1 MRTPA
6 RRPGPLAAAALG
18 LLACLAGR
26 ASAQPNAVPD
36 EGLFVTV
43 RSPITSEVV
52 SGIKSQVSPRLA
64 DPGRPVRAVVFDF
77 TPGGKDAANTDFAAC
92 YGLADFIGSLKA
104 STTTVAFVHAKAT
117 GHTVLPVLACKELV
131 MGRGAS
137 LGEVLTDGVPAP
149 TREKAGIYRDVT
161 EDRKGLWPVVQKM
174 WDPAVD
180 LARGL
185 SVQDRTSVVYVNR
198 ASKDDLAKVGKN
210 LEPVAGGEPGRVAL
224 YPADQAVKLGLAKA
238 TADTRPEVAEL
249 YNLRSSED
257 DVLGGRAPDPYRYR
271 LAGDVDGSM
280 REAVGRVLK
289 DLRKKKGNVLVLTI
303 DCGGG
308 DLEAARRL
316 ADDLLEARTGEEPI
330 KVIGFIPDRA
340 SEAGAFVALGCSE
353 LVMSR
358 RKDTPEEDR
367 TEATLGD
374 FGGFLQRAKPGA
386 ADAHRK
392 SLKELAEKRGLPGL
406 LIDGLFDRDL
416 EIVQAKAARSPAKR
430 LMTQAE
436 VDASNGEWVTVRQVK
451 PKGQYLKLTASLA
464 EELGV
469 ARHAVDGR
477 DPAAVYALYGLDP
490 SRVKEVTP
498 GWLDRFAEF
507 LRQPVVTVLLV
518 VIGFTGLILELKVPG
533 LTVPGILAALCF
545 ILVFWSQSRFSGEMF
560 ALALLV
566 FLLGL
571 VLVGLEIFVL
581 PGFGAPGIF
590 GVMCMLAGLGLV
602 TFERVPET
610 SAEWGTLGIRVSQYM
625 LGMIGAFL
633 LAFGIARFLPKV
645 PYANRLL
652 LTPPDDPT
660 PAEGGVFGAA
670 AAAGLMGMIG
680 TASTP
685 LRPSGTARFGDE
697 FRDVLSD
704 GGFIPAGARVQV
716 IAIEGPKIVV
726 KEV

>member
-6 RRPGPLAAAALG
+6 RRPGLLAAAVLG
-18 LLACLAGR
+18 LLAGPAPG
-26 ASAQPNAVPD
+26 QNAVPD
-36 EGLFVTV
+36 DGLFVTV

-52 SGIKSQVSPRLA
+52 SGIKSQVSPRLGNPA
-64 DPGRPVRAVVFDF
+64 RPVRAVVFDF
-77 TPGGKDAANTDFAAC
+77 TPGGKDATNADFAAC

-131 MGRGAS
+131 MGRGAA

-149 TREKAGIYRDVT
+149 TKEKAGIYRDVA
-161 EDRKGLWPVVQKM
+161 EDRKGLFPVVQKM
-174 WDPAVD
+174 WDKD
-180 LARGL
+180 LDLGRGL
-185 SVQDRTSVVYVNR
+185 SAEDRRSVVYVDR
-198 ASKDDLAKVGKN
+198 RPPKDAPAKVATN
-210 LEPVAGGEPGRVAL
+210 VEPVPGGEPGRVAL

-238 TADTRPEVAEL
+238 LADARPEVAEL

-257 DVLGGRAPDPYRYR
+257 DPLGGRSPDAYRYT
-271 LAGDVDGSM
+271 LSGEVDNAM
-280 REAVGRVLK
+280 REAVGRILK
-289 DLRKKKGNVLVLTI
+289 DIKKKKGNVLVLTL

-316 ADDLLEARTGEEPI
+316 ADDLLEARTGDDPV
-330 KVIGFIPDRA
+330 KVIGFIP
-340 SEAGAFVALGCSE
+340 EGAPAAAAVVALGCSE
-353 LVMSR
+353 LVMSKR
-358 RKDTPEEDR
+358 LDAREDDR
-367 TEATLGD
+367 GEATLGD
-374 FGGFLQRAKPGA
+374 FAGYIEGNKKNPGA
-386 ADAHRK
+386 VDANRK
-392 SLKELAEKRGLPGL
+392 SLKELAEGRGLPGL

-416 EIVQAKAARSPAKR
+416 EVVQAKAARSPARR

-469 ARHAVDGR
+469 ARHAVDTR

-490 SRVKEVTP
+490 GRVKEVTP

-507 LRQPVVTVLLV
+507 LRQPGVAVLLV
-518 VIGFTGLILELKVPG
+518 MIGFVGLILELKVPG
-533 LTVPGILAALCF
+533 LTVPGIVAALAF

-590 GVMCMLAGLGLV
+590 GVLCMLAGLGLV

-610 SAEWGTLGIRVSQYM
+610 AAEWGALGVRVTQYM
-625 LGMIGAFL
+625 LGMIGAFA

-652 LTPPDDPT
+652 LAPPDDPS
-660 PAEGGVFGAA
+660 PAEGGLFGAA
-670 AAAGLMGMIG
+670 AAAAGLLGAIG
-680 TASTP
+680 TANTP
-685 LRPSGTARFGDE
+685 LRPAGVARFGDE

-716 IAIEGPKIVV
+716 IAVEGPKIVV

>member
-6 RRPGPLAAAALG
+6 RRPGLLAAAALG
-18 LLACLAGR
+18 FVVCLTGPA
-26 ASAQPNAVPD
+26 AAQDAVPD
-36 EGLFVTV
+36 DGLFVTV

-64 DPGRPVRAVVFDF
+64 AAGRPVRAVVFDF
-77 TPGGKDAANTDFAAC
+77 TPNGKDVTNDDFAAC
-92 YGLADFIGSLKA
+92 YGLADFIAGLKA
-104 STTTVAFVHAKAT
+104 TTTTVAFVHAKAT
-117 GHTVLPVLACKELV
+117 GHTALPVLACKEIV
-131 MGRGAS
+131 MGRGAF
-137 LGEVLTDGVPAP
+137 LGEVLTTGVAAP
-149 TREKAGIYRDVT
+149 TRDKVGNYQAVT
-161 EDRKGLWPVVQKM
+161 EDRRGLWPVIQKM

-185 SVQDRTSVVYVNR
+185 SAQDRVTPVYVNR
-198 ASKDDLAKVGKN
+198 ANKDDLAKVGKT

-224 YPADQAVKLGLAKA
+224 YPADLAVKIGLAKA

-257 DVLGGRAPDPYRYR
+257 DPLGGRTPDAYRYT
-271 LAGDVDGSM
+271 LSGEVDGAM
-280 REAVGRVLK
+280 REAVGRILK
-289 DLRKKKGNVLVLTI
+289 DVRKRKGNVLVLTI
-303 DCGGG
+303 DCTGG
-308 DLEAARRL
+308 DPEAARRL
-316 ADDLLEARTGEEPI
+316 ADDLLEARTGDEPI
-330 KVIGFIPDRA
+330 KVIGFVPDRA
-340 SEAGAFVALGCSE
+340 AEAGAFVALGCAE

-358 RKDTPEEDR
+358 RKDTAEDDR
-367 TEATLGD
+367 AEATLGD
-374 FGGFLQRAKPGA
+374 FEGFLKKAKPGVA
-386 ADAHRK
+386 EAHRK

-406 LIDGLFDRDL
+406 LIDGMFDRDV

-451 PKGQYLKLTASLA
+451 PKGQLLKLTASLA

-469 ARHAVDGR
+469 ARHAVDTR
-477 DPAAVYALYGLDP
+477 DPAAVYALYGLDAD
-490 SRVKEVTP
+490 RVKPVTP
-498 GWLDRFAEF
+498 GWLDQFAEF
-507 LRQPVVTVLLV
+507 LRQPVVAVLLV
-518 VIGFTGLILELKVPG
+518 VLGFTGLILEMKVPG
-533 LTVPGILAALCF
+533 LTVPGIVAALCF
-545 ILVFWSQSRFSGEMF
+545 IMVFWSQSRFSGEMF

-610 SAEWGTLGIRVSQYM
+610 TAEWGALGVRVSQYM
-625 LGMIGAFL
+625 LGMIGAFA

-652 LTPPDDPT
+652 LAPPDDPT

-716 IAIEGPKIVV
+716 IAVEGPRITV